1 MSPEKCLQKLREGQH
16 TVVFRRLYGLQPGLR
31 KWLRQRGGS
40 ADEAEDLLQESLI
53 VLYRQSQN
61 PQFNLTVKPETYVF
75 AVAKNLYAAACR
87 KKGIRLEISAED
99 LNIAD
104 AENLAEIQENE
115 TRLQQLYYSLQSM
128 GETCRELLLRFYFH
142 RDKMASIAQS
152 LGFRNEQVAKAMK
165 YKCLEKAREIVKQQ
179 TYSHETY

>member
-1 MSPEKCLQKLREGQH
+1 MSPEKCLQQLREGQH
-16 TVVFRRLYGLQPGLR
+16 TAVFRRLYHLLPGLR
-31 KWLRQRGGS
+31 KWLKQRGGS

-61 PQFNLTVKPETYVF
+61 PQFNLTVKPETYAF

-87 KKGIRLEISAED
+87 KKGIQIELSVED
-99 LNIAD
+99 LNITD
-104 AENLAEIQENE
+104 AENLAELQEKE
-115 TRLQQLYYSLQSM
+115 TRLQHLYNSLQAM
-128 GETCRELLLRFYFH
+128 GETCRELLLRFYF
-142 RDKMASIAQS
+142 RREKMASIAQS

-165 YKCLEKAREIVKQQ
+165 YKCLEKAREIVQQQ